1 MLICFVRGLK
11 FITGVGGEDMFFS
24 RGHVDLCKEF
34 VLWTLQGAMAM
45 PVLSA
50 VTSVLQLSVIT
61 NASCPV
67 PVSSLFF
74 SFFIFVFPS
83 CLIVIVALRQ
93 IFP

>member
-45 PVLSA
+45 PMLSA

-61 NASCPV
+61 NVSCPV
-67 PVSSLFF
+67 PVSPLLFF
-74 SFFIFVFPS
+74 SCFLFFPPV
-83 CLIVIVALRQ
+83 
-93 IFP
+93 